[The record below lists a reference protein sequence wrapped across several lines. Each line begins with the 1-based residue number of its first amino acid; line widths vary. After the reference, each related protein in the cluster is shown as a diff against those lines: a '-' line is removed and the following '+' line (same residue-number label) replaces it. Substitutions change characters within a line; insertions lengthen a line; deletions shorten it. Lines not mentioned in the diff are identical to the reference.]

1 MSEAELHPL
10 LLQLEPE
17 PGPLT
22 PQIMR
27 ALRTHGSPL
36 RWAITA
42 AERRADGSAR
52 LQIEAVILRGELLQH
67 GALP

>member
-1 MSEAELHPL
+1 VSEAELHPL

-22 PQIMR
+22 PQILR
-27 ALRTHGSPL
+27 ALRSHGRPL

-42 AERRADGSAR
+42 AERRADGPAR
-52 LQIEAVILRGELLQH
+52 LQIEAVILRGELPRPGEQ
-67 GALP
+67 P

>member
-1 MSEAELHPL
+1 VSEAELHPL

-22 PQIMR
+22 PQILR
-27 ALRTHGSPL
+27 ALRTHGRPL

-42 AERRADGSAR
+42 AESRVGGPAR
-52 LQIEAVILRGELLQH
+52 LQIEAVILRGD
-67 GALP
+67 LPQSGEQP

>member
-22 PQIMR
+22 PQILR
-27 ALRTHGSPL
+27 ALRTHGRPL

-42 AERRADGSAR
+42 AESRVGGPAR
-52 LQIEAVILRGELLQH
+52 LQIEAVILRGELPLY
-67 GALP
+67 GAQP

>member
-1 MSEAELHPL
+1 MSLGELQPL

-22 PQIMR
+22 PQI
-27 ALRTHGSPL
+27 LRPL

-42 AERRADGSAR
+42 AEPQASGGCR
-52 LQIEAVILRGELLQH
+52 LQIEAVILRP
-67 GALP
+67 GAQR